1 MIAPARG
8 AAGFSVVAPDLRG
21 YGASDKPASSPSHL
35 PYSKRVMAQ
44 DQVDLMR
51 HLGHARFCL
60 AGHDRGGRV
69 AHRMALDHPET
80 VLRVAVLDIAPTAM
94 MYATTDRSFRSEEH
108 TSELQSLMRI
118 SYAVFCLKKKNK

>member
-1 MIAPARG
+1 
-8 AAGFSVVAPDLRG
+8 
-21 YGASDKPASSPSHL
+21 
-35 PYSKRVMAQ
+35 MAQ

-80 VLRVAVLDIAPTAM
+80 VLRVAVLDIAPTAL
-94 MYATTDRSFRSEEH
+94 MYATTDRSFA
-108 TSELQSLMRI
+108 TA
-118 SYAVFCLKKKNK
+118 SYHWFFLIHPAPLPQTMTGASPDSYLRPPLTAWSKSRMS

>member
-1 MIAPARG
+1 MFDGFEDRSIQLPSGIAIRARIGGEGPPILLLHGYPQTSACWHRIAPALV

-51 HLGHARFCL
+51 HL
-60 AGHDRGGRV
+60 
-69 AHRMALDHPET
+69 
-80 VLRVAVLDIAPTAM
+80 
-94 MYATTDRSFRSEEH
+94 RSEEH

-118 SYAVFCLKKKNK
+118 SYAVFCLKKKNNIKQHK

>member
-94 MYATTDRSFRSEEH
+94 MYATTDRSFATDRKSTRLNSSH
-108 TSELQSLMRI
+108 
-118 SYAVFCLKKKNK
+118 